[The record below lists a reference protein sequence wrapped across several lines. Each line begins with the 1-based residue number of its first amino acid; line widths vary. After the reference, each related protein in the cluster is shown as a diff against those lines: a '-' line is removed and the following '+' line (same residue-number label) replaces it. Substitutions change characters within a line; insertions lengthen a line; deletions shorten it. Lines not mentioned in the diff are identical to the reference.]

1 MASFLIN
8 ECGLKDGK
16 ARIISPHKNF
26 KAFLIM
32 NPLHGEI
39 SRAMR
44 NRCIEICFT
53 GSATTDDLLDASRGK
68 GIHNLSTAVQLKH
81 VHDTIDTSTT
91 IPALRPSPRD
101 FTAFSNLVSSQISHG
116 STLDEAMQR
125 GYNKFILLNNL
136 NGINSMNLCTRSM
149 HMQIPTLGYIPGYLH
164 SSINLDSITYT
175 YQRDAAYLLFLLQ
188 ISGDEKNLT
197 NTLFLGNIDRSKF
210 SITTNV
216 SKSLVKLA
224 LNEYISLGN
233 IIDWE
238 ERLLWLS
245 SHVIHEKIK
254 REKII
259 SLKLS
264 QELGN
269 QCFSHLFT
277 QKFFC

>member
-1 MASFLIN
+1 MKAVEQGDWLLLDNVNFCNANVLDRLNSLFEPNGKLLIN

-101 FTAFSNLVSSQISHG
+101 FTTFSNLVSSQISHG

-125 GYNKFILLNNL
+125 GIQQIYTAQQFEWDKFNESLYSQYAHADTYPWDISWLL
-136 NGINSMNLCTRSM
+136 T
-149 HMQIPTLGYIPGYLH
+149 
-164 SSINLDSITYT
+164 
-175 YQRDAAYLLFLLQ
+175 
-188 ISGDEKNLT
+188 
-197 NTLFLGNIDRSKF
+197 
-210 SITTNV
+210 
-216 SKSLVKLA
+216 
-224 LNEYISLGN
+224 
-233 IIDWE
+233 
-238 ERLLWLS
+238 
-245 SHVIHEKIK
+245 
-254 REKII
+254 
-259 SLKLS
+259 
-264 QELGN
+264 
-269 QCFSHLFT
+269 
-277 QKFFC
+277 